1 MVKVRLK
8 TIGKPKAFDRI
19 SYALQKQWFLWQEEV
34 FELGEKTVEVMKDRI
49 EQTRKREKGKEG
61 GLTSLIEMEVIDT
74 TGKIHFGIGN
84 IEKLKEQAPYYKFIN
99 DGGKIPGQKGNSPPK
114 RVPYGIFSN
123 YPKPSSEVPQTGR
136 WIEKGKDEEG
146 KSYTFTPKKPVEGKH
161 FIEAGIFFFK
171 RKLKEV
177 LKKYVAMTRKETR
190 KHG

>member
-8 TIGKPKAFDRI
+8 TIGKPKAFDRL
-19 SYALQKQWFLWQEEV
+19 SSALQRQWFLWQEEV

-61 GLTSLIEMEVIDT
+61 GLASLIEMEVIDT

-99 DGGKIPGQKGNSPPK
+99 DGGKIPVKK
-114 RVPYGIFSN
+114 VPYGIFSN

-136 WIEKGKDEEG
+136 WIVGGKDEEG

-171 RKLKEV
+171 RNLKEI